1 MIALDAIYT
10 PVRRVNYEVENM
22 RVGDRT
28 DHNRMRISI
37 ETDGTISPREALEKS
52 IETMIHQLKAI
63 IGFKETEVNL
73 ETNVSGDTSE
83 AVDDKKEDLDDVLKT
98 KIDTLNFSTRTL
110 NALAE
115 EGIRTLG
122 GLSRKKKDDLLEI
135 DGLGEKGI
143 QEIKR
148 ILGNSGIT
156 LK

>member
-115 EGIRTLG
+115 EGIRTLS

-135 DGLGEKGI
+135 DGLGEKEFRKSNEFW
-143 QEIKR
+143 EIPE
-148 ILGNSGIT
+148 SH
-156 LK
+156 